1 MPSLL
6 CLVLDHAPYGSLQP
20 AEAIRHAGGALGKGW
35 EAVLAFMGGSVYTAL
50 RGQSP
55 PAGEWVALSQALA
68 ELLEAGEGSVR
79 VLVDRTALEACGL
92 TPGDLIPGVA
102 AAAIEEI
109 AAALAECDRTLI
121 F

>member
-6 CLVLDHAPYGSLQP
+6 CLVVDRSPYGSIEP

-35 EAVLAFMGGSVYTAL
+35 EVVIAFMGQSVSTVL

-55 PAGEWVALSQALA
+55 PAGEWLSLSEALTK
-68 ELLEAGEGSVR
+68 LLDDGKGRAR
-79 VLVDRTALEACGL
+79 VLVDGHALDARGL
-92 TPGDLIPGVA
+92 VAGSLMPGVGRA
-102 AAAIEEI
+102 SPHEI
-109 AAALAECDRTLI
+109 ARALIECDRTLL

>member
-6 CLVLDHAPYGSLQP
+6 CLVVEHRPYGSISP

-35 EAVLAFMGGSVYTAL
+35 EVVLAFTGQSVYTAL

-55 PAGEWVALSQALA
+55 PTGEWLSLSAALA
-68 ELLEAGEGSVR
+68 KLLDESQGRARG
-79 VLVDRTALEACGL
+79 LVDGHALDAAGL
-92 TPGDLIPGVA
+92 AAGSLIPGVGRA
-102 AAAIEEI
+102 APVEI
-109 AAALAECDRTLI
+109 ARAVVECDRTLL

>member
-6 CLVLDHAPYGSLQP
+6 CLVLDRSPYGSIEP

-35 EAVLAFMGGSVYTAL
+35 EVVLAFMGQSVSTAL

-55 PAGEWVALSQALA
+55 SAGEWLSLSAAQAK
-68 ELLEAGEGSVR
+68 LLDDGQERTR
-79 VLVDRTALEACGL
+79 VLVDGNALDACGL
-92 TPGDLIPGVA
+92 AAGSLIPGVERA
-102 AAAIEEI
+102 SPHEI
-109 AAALAECDRTLI
+109 ARALIECDRTLL